1 MIPPRGFPA
10 NIPDRIVARI
20 VESAS
25 FALADLPGLRLAR
38 SRGKTFQEST
48 KMMMI
53 QAARC
58 WTPALLIVATAWS
71 GLARAQEAKPA
82 PAAKP
87 EAPSIEGINADYERE
102 LQRLERLRLERIGQ
116 LASTQPKGQAE
127 LTYQDYFRLA
137 IAKGLFVEAEPV
149 AQRLMQSGDSSA
161 TLHTLAN
168 LVNIVAEADRGAFDE
183 SLQSLAAAVARKG
196 LQPAAPGDPARDLGL
211 PASSRAAIVEAY
223 YQRLIR
229 GDQYEVARK
238 AMKLVAE
245 NAESPAVR
253 DLAARRTRQ
262 LELVG
267 RTAPPIVGVDLD
279 GKPFR
284 LEDARGDV
292 VLVVFWATWCL
303 PVAHEI
309 PWLEEVFR
317 TYHGRGFRIVG
328 IDLDASQEGNTDPK
342 SVLPGVRRFLLD
354 YNIPWPTLIN
364 GQGDQDATRAYSVA
378 EIPANVLI
386 GRDGKVVHLDLVGPK
401 LEKAV
406 AEAIAK
412 KP

>member
-1 MIPPRGFPA
+1 VGFSIA
-10 NIPDRIVARI
+10 FADRSRVL
-20 VESAS
+20 
-25 FALADLPGLRLAR
+25 LAP
-38 SRGKTFQEST
+38 SRGKSLQELT
-48 KMMMI
+48 QMI
-53 QAARC
+53 MILAARR
-58 WTPALLIVATAWS
+58 WTPALLLAAIAWS
-71 GLARAQEAKPA
+71 GPARAQEVKPA

-87 EAPSIEGINADYERE
+87 DAPSIDAINADYHRE
-102 LQRLERLRLERIGQ
+102 VQKLERIRLERIGQ
-116 LASTQPKGQAE
+116 LASTQPKDQAE
-127 LTYQDYFRLA
+127 VTYKDFFQLA
-137 IAKGLFVEAEPV
+137 IAKGLYVEAEPV
-149 AQRLMQSGDSSA
+149 AQRLIQAGDSTA
-161 TLHTLAN
+161 NLHTLAI
-168 LVNIVAEADRGAFDE
+168 LVNIVAEAERGAYDE
-183 SLQSLAAAVARKG
+183 SLQSLAAAVAQKG
-196 LQPAAPGDPARDLGL
+196 RQPRAPGEPAGDLGL

-245 NAESPAVR
+245 NAESPAIR

-262 LELVG
+262 LDLIG

-284 LEDARGDV
+284 LEDTRGDV

-309 PWLEEVFR
+309 PWLEEAYR
-317 TYHGRGFRIVG
+317 TFHGRGFRIVG
-328 IDLDASQEGNTDPK
+328 IDLDASQEGHTDPK
-342 SVLPGVRRFLLD
+342 LVLPGVRRFLLD
-354 YNIPWPTLIN
+354 YNIPWTTLIN
-364 GQGDQDATRAYSVA
+364 GQGDQDLTRAYSVA

-386 GRDGKVVHLDLVGPK
+386 GRDGKIVHLDLVGPK
-401 LEKAV
+401 LDKAV